1 MTAKKRFRI
10 CLIVSACL
18 IGLGLVLMLISAVS
32 GAPVGIN
39 LGIDF
44 AGGMS
49 LQYDMH
55 TTVSQ
60 TEVEAAIA
68 EAGITGAGATI
79 QGAHKN
85 EVVIRIPTVGQ
96 SEVQKVETA
105 LHDRLAA
112 RYPDI
117 EQSGDISYVGP
128 VAGARLVSNA
138 VTSVLI
144 AAALMLVYVAIR
156 FDFFSGLAAVFG
168 LLHDVLMMLAF
179 MVFLRSVIQMNST
192 FIAAMLT
199 IVGYSINN
207 TIVIFDR
214 IRDNMKK
221 AKGESRTEVVTR
233 SVKECLGRTLTTTAT
248 TLATIVLLYILGVDS
263 IKEFALPLIIGI
275 VSGVYSANLI
285 NGYVWAWL
293 EDRRAARKGTRKAPK
308 QA

>member
-1 MTAKKRFRI
+1 MTATKRFRI

-18 IGLGLVLMLISAVS
+18 IGLGLILMLLSAVS
-32 GAPVGIN
+32 GLPTGIN

-68 EAGITGAGATI
+68 EAGLTGAGATI

-85 EVVIRIPTVGQ
+85 EVVIRIPTVGE
-96 SEVQKVETA
+96 SEVQNVETA
-105 LHDRLAA
+105 LKDRLAE

-117 EQSGDISYVGP
+117 TQSGDISYVGP

-138 VTSVLI
+138 VVSVLI
-144 AAALMLVYVAIR
+144 ASALMLIYIAIR
-156 FDFFSGLAAVFG
+156 FDFFSGLAAVIG
-168 LLHDVLMMLAF
+168 LIHDVLMMLAF

-221 AKGESRTEVVTR
+221 SRGESRVDVVTR

-248 TLATIVLLYILGVDS
+248 TLVTIVLLYILGVDS
-263 IKEFALPLIIGI
+263 IREFALPLIIGI

-293 EDRRAARKGTRKAPK
+293 ENLKGAGKKAKKAPK
-308 QA
+308 RA